1 MKQKINL
8 SLAVIA
14 LVAILATALSIEY
27 VSYKNFG
34 HQVQKDLKVAA
45 ELLKETEVFQDAYS
59 EADRS
64 RVNSDIRNIGRL
76 KSGDLRITWVA
87 ADGVVL
93 YDSETAADALPN
105 HMDRP
110 EISEA
115 LETGEGQSE
124 RQSDTMRENTFYYAL
139 LLEDGT
145 VLRVSTKA
153 DSMSTI
159 FASALPMI
167 GAISAMILIGCII
180 LGQILTASLIK
191 PINAMAE
198 HLDDSMYPA
207 PYRELE
213 PFVRKIRSQH
223 VHILSAAK
231 ARQDFTA
238 SVSHELK
245 TPLTAI
251 SGYTELIENNMVQG
265 EDETRAL
272 QQIRHNADR
281 LLSLINDIIR
291 LSEMD
296 HSDVVPR
303 KFEQIDLYAVAKDC
317 CDQLQVNAKKKSV
330 LLTFKGAAAGISGD
344 RELIHELIINL
355 VQNAITYNR
364 PSGTVD
370 VTVTIREGHPLLIV
384 KDTGIGIP
392 LEDQEHVFERFYRVD
407 KSRSRENGGTG
418 LGLAIVKHI
427 CEIHSAE
434 VTMKSEPGVGTEF
447 VVKF

>member
-1 MKQKINL
+1 
-8 SLAVIA
+8 
-14 LVAILATALSIEY
+14 
-27 VSYKNFG
+27 
-34 HQVQKDLKVAA
+34 
-45 ELLKETEVFQDAYS
+45 
-59 EADRS
+59 
-64 RVNSDIRNIGRL
+64 
-76 KSGDLRITWVA
+76 
-87 ADGVVL
+87 
-93 YDSETAADALPN
+93 
-105 HMDRP
+105 
-110 EISEA
+110 
-115 LETGEGQSE
+115 
-124 RQSDTMRENTFYYAL
+124 
-139 LLEDGT
+139 
-145 VLRVSTKA
+145 
-153 DSMSTI
+153 
-159 FASALPMI
+159 
-167 GAISAMILIGCII
+167 
-180 LGQILTASLIK
+180 
-191 PINAMAE
+191 
-198 HLDDSMYPA
+198 
-207 PYRELE
+207 
-213 PFVRKIRSQH
+213 
-223 VHILSAAK
+223 
-231 ARQDFTA
+231 
-238 SVSHELK
+238 
-245 TPLTAI
+245 
-251 SGYTELIENNMVQG
+251 MVQE

-281 LLSLINDIIR
+281 LLSLINDIIH

-364 PSGTVD
+364 PNGTVD

>member
-14 LVAILATALSIEY
+14 LVAILATTVSIEY

-34 HQVQKDLKVAA
+34 RRVQKDLKVVT
-45 ELLKETEVFQDAYS
+45 ELLKETEVFQDAYTGT
-59 EADRS
+59 DRS
-64 RVNSDIRNIGRL
+64 RAGADVRNL
-76 KSGDLRITWVA
+76 NHFSSEDLRITWIDDDGYVLFDTDA
-87 ADGVVL
+87 EAD
-93 YDSETAADALPN
+93 SMPN
-105 HMDRP
+105 HLDRP
-110 EISEA
+110 EIQDA
-115 LETGEGQSE
+115 LKTGEGESARE
-124 RQSDTMRENTFYYAL
+124 SDTMGVNYFYYAL
-139 LLEDGT
+139 RLEDGT
-145 VLRVSTKA
+145 VLRVSTKV
-153 DSMSTI
+153 DSMSSV
-159 FASALPMI
+159 FAAVLPMI
-167 GAISAMILIGCII
+167 GAISALILIGCII

-251 SGYTELIENNMVQG
+251 SGYTELIENHMVKG

-281 LLSLINDIIR
+281 LLSLINDIIH

-296 HSDVVPR
+296 HNEAPR
-303 KFEQIDLYAVAKDC
+303 PFEPFDLYSVAKDC

-330 LLTFKGAAAGISGD
+330 CLTFKGSAAGISGD
-344 RELIHELIINL
+344 RELIHELVINL

-364 PSGTVD
+364 PGGTVD
-370 VTVTIREGHPLLIV
+370 VTVTIRESHPLLIV

-427 CEIHSAE
+427 SEIHSAE
-434 VTMKSEPGVGTEF
+434 VTMKSESGVGTEF

>member
-191 PINAMAE
+191 PINHQTPGPLPRARALRAE
-198 HLDDSMYPA
+198 NPLPA
-207 PYRELE
+207 RPHS
-213 PFVRKIRSQH
+213 VRRK
-223 VHILSAAK
+223 SAPGLHCEC
-231 ARQDFTA
+231 F
-238 SVSHELK
+238 
-245 TPLTAI
+245 
-251 SGYTELIENNMVQG
+251 
-265 EDETRAL
+265 TRAEDAPHSHL
-272 QQIRHNADR
+272 R
-281 LLSLINDIIR
+281 L
-291 LSEMD
+291 
-296 HSDVVPR
+296 
-303 KFEQIDLYAVAKDC
+303 
-317 CDQLQVNAKKKSV
+317 
-330 LLTFKGAAAGISGD
+330 
-344 RELIHELIINL
+344 
-355 VQNAITYNR
+355 
-364 PSGTVD
+364 
-370 VTVTIREGHPLLIV
+370 
-384 KDTGIGIP
+384 
-392 LEDQEHVFERFYRVD
+392 YR
-407 KSRSRENGGTG
+407 
-418 LGLAIVKHI
+418 AH
-427 CEIHSAE
+427 
-434 VTMKSEPGVGTEF
+434 
-447 VVKF
+447 

>member
-14 LVAILATALSIEY
+14 LVAILATTVSIEY

-34 HQVQKDLKVAA
+34 RRVQKDLKVVT
-45 ELLKETEVFQDAYS
+45 ELLKETEVFQDAYTGT
-59 EADRS
+59 DRS
-64 RVNSDIRNIGRL
+64 RAGADVRNL
-76 KSGDLRITWVA
+76 NHFSSEDLRITWIDDDGYVLFDTDA
-87 ADGVVL
+87 EAD
-93 YDSETAADALPN
+93 SMPN
-105 HMDRP
+105 HLDRP
-110 EISEA
+110 EIQDA
-115 LETGEGQSE
+115 LKTGEGESARE
-124 RQSDTMRENTFYYAL
+124 SDTMGVNYFYYAL
-139 LLEDGT
+139 RLEDGT
-145 VLRVSTKA
+145 VLRVSTKV
-153 DSMSTI
+153 DSMSSV
-159 FASALPMI
+159 FAAVLPMI
-167 GAISAMILIGCII
+167 GAISALILIGCII

-251 SGYTELIENNMVQG
+251 SGYTELIENHMVKG

-281 LLSLINDIIR
+281 LLSLINDIIH

-303 KFEQIDLYAVAKDC
+303 NFEQIDLYSVAKDC

-330 LLTFKGAAAGISGD
+330 CLTFKGSAAGISGD
-344 RELIHELIINL
+344 RELIHELVINL

-364 PSGTVD
+364 PGGTVD
-370 VTVTIREGHPLLIV
+370 VTVTIRESHPLLIV

-427 CEIHSAE
+427 SEIHSAE
-434 VTMKSEPGVGTEF
+434 VTMKSESGVGTEF